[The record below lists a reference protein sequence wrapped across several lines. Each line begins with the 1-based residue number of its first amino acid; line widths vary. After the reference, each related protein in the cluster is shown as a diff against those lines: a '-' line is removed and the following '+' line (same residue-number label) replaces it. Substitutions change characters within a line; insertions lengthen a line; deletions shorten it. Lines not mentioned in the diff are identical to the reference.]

1 MEIFGV
7 GPLEFLLIL
16 VMALVILGPQDM
28 VSTARKIGQWVYR
41 VVRSPTWQAIL
52 ATTQDLRELPQKIV
66 REAGIEEAMQEVKG
80 TVDEAKS
87 ELNAATRDVTVE
99 MQSASYAAAN
109 EMQAAALSVNAGMN
123 EGTQSASTGPESNET
138 GQVDGSQLESATE
151 IDENTIW
158 PEQTLAD
165 FEPETPVV
173 AVDPYIANLESF
185 TQALGESTAHG
196 PKLQIEETVLSS
208 APQIISPEMIAL
220 ALTQDSAI
228 SQDVSPLPAE
238 NEPPQASWAAGV
250 PTGLTEETGISER
263 LQQQMD
269 EILKKLERLEPKEPS
284 PDTNE

>member
-66 REAGIEEAMQEVKG
+66 RDAGIEEAMQEVKG

-109 EMQAAALSVNAGMN
+109 EMQAAALSANAGMN
-123 EGTQSASTGPESNET
+123 EGLQGINPISESIGAEAEEGFQSEAVAET
-138 GQVDGSQLESATE
+138 G
-151 IDENTIW
+151 ENTIW
-158 PEQTLAD
+158 PEQTLAN
-165 FEPETPVV
+165 FEPEIPDV
-173 AVDPYIANLESF
+173 AVDPYIANLEAFS
-185 TQALGESTAHG
+185 QALGGGAPCAPKPEVETA
-196 PKLQIEETVLSS
+196 PVFV
-208 APQIISPEMIAL
+208 PQTISPEMIAM
-220 ALTQDSAI
+220 ALTQDSYSSI
-228 SQDVSPLPAE
+228 SQDASPAPVE
-238 NEPPQASWAAGV
+238 EEPPQPSWAAGV
-250 PTGLTEETGISER
+250 PAGLTEETGISER

-269 EILKKLERLEPKEPS
+269 EITKRLERLEPKEPG
-284 PDTNE
+284 E